1 MPTERDQLLA
11 ELAAARATVARLEA
25 ALDKVNLDRDNSRS
39 SNVANEERH
48 APRPRKAAARDWPLD
63 LREYM
68 RYGRQM
74 MLPQIG
80 LDGEFSRGDS
90 APKGPDA
97 RACLQDSSNS
107 SMHTSSLSERAD
119 SAAPSS
125 STSPQPESVRL
136 ADSSEE
142 LS

>member
-1 MPTERDQLLA
+1 MSADRDQLLA

-25 ALDKVNLDRDNSRS
+25 ALDAVNLDRDHSTS
-39 SNVANEERH
+39 SDAANGHRH

-80 LDGEFSRGDS
+80 LGGE
-90 APKGPDA
+90 
-97 RACLQDSSNS
+97 
-107 SMHTSSLSERAD
+107 SLS
-119 SAAPSS
+119 
-125 STSPQPESVRL
+125 
-136 ADSSEE
+136 
-142 LS
+142 